1 MSYPKKEIVTDW
13 GTFMF
18 VEMTPEE
25 YKQNLISF
33 KGRIE
38 EFLYSSNRRDREYG
52 EYLKRW
58 FSEEICDGAPFSLKY
73 KWHRLPMT
81 FNQYTW
87 G

>member
-1 MSYPKKEIVTDW
+1 MSYPKKEIATDW

-25 YKQNLISF
+25 YEQKLISF
-33 KGRIE
+33 KGLIK
-38 EFLYSSNRRDREYG
+38 EFLYSTNRRDREYG

-73 KWHRLPMT
+73 K
-81 FNQYTW
+81 
-87 G
+87 

>member
-1 MSYPKKEIVTDW
+1 MSYPKKQIVTDW
-13 GTFMF
+13 GTFTF

-25 YKQNLISF
+25 YEQSLISF
-33 KGRIE
+33 KGWIE
-38 EFLYSSNRRDREYG
+38 EFLYSTNRRDREYG

-81 FNQYTW
+81 FNQYTF

>member
-25 YKQNLISF
+25 YEQNLISF
-33 KGRIE
+33 KGLIK
-38 EFLYSSNRRDREYG
+38 EFLYSINRRDREYG

-58 FSEEICDGAPFSLKY
+58 FSEEICDGAPFSLKC
-73 KWHRLPMT
+73 KLHRLPMT
-81 FNQYTW
+81 YIQYNF